1 MEAYL
6 SDGICRQHL
15 RILASV
21 ARRDMM
27 EMVRSS
33 HFIGIMIDETLDISI
48 TEQMVIYYRIVGPD
62 GHVKVVFAGIEELDA
77 GDALTITTALLSK
90 LARDEIPLSKVMS
103 FGSDGASVMTGHL
116 TGVAARILRPRGF
129 DPFTEKRCVFEGHH

>member
-1 MEAYL
+1 
-6 SDGICRQHL
+6 
-15 RILASV
+15 
-21 ARRDMM
+21 
-27 EMVRSS
+27 
-33 HFIGIMIDETLDISI
+33 
-48 TEQMVIYYRIVGPD
+48 MVIYYRIVGPD

-116 TGVAARILRPRGF
+116 TGVAARILRLAILHCYSLHLPSRG
-129 DPFTEKRCVFEGHH
+129 TCCQSGC